1 MPMRETFTMLTN
13 HAPRSPA
20 SHQPFAETASMRD
33 ASLPVTLIVVGL
45 GWLLWEYR
53 LFPDVDWII
62 SLGFV
67 VGGIAVLAID
77 GVNKNS
83 VVIGPFLIAIG
94 IAWVLHD
101 QYRTT
106 WRFIVPVMLVLLG
119 VLMLIA
125 RNPRVPDRASRA
137 DKESRGQSR

>member
-1 MPMRETFTMLTN
+1 
-13 HAPRSPA
+13 
-20 SHQPFAETASMRD
+20 MRD

-77 GVNKNS
+77 RINKSS

-94 IAWVLHD
+94 IAWIIHD
-101 QYRTT
+101 RYRTSYAL
-106 WRFIVPVMLVLLG
+106 IVPAMLVILG

-125 RNPRVPDRASRA
+125 RSPSIPQRRTRV
-137 DKESRGQSR
+137 DKSS